1 MTTKHFECNEC
12 GAEGKIIVKGSDTQ
26 LEDIVYCPICS
37 GDIYEEDDFIDEDA
51 D

>member
-26 LEDIVYCPICS
+26 LEDIVYCPVCS
-37 GDIYEEDDFIDEDA
+37 GDIYEEDDFLDEDE